1 VTLRKLASPD
11 RLFWDRC
18 RVAAFSFS
26 FALLPYGSNQLRR
39 SASVRKGYRDPP
51 KLQRNPR
58 LNLTDQGY
66 RADRLA
72 AEAASGQNSTQA
84 LRPPGPILIIIEFAP
99 LVFGTAALLAVFLFF
114 AVPEH

>member
-1 VTLRKLASPD
+1 VSVCGF
-11 RLFWDRC
+11 LFFIC
-18 RVAAFSFS
+18 STA
-26 FALLPYGSNQLRR
+26 YGSNQLRR
-39 SASVRKGYRDPP
+39 SASVRKRYRDPP

-66 RADRLA
+66 RAHQLA
-72 AEAASGQNSTQA
+72 AEEAPGQNSTQT
-84 LRPPGPILIIIEFAP
+84 LRPPGSILMIFEFAP